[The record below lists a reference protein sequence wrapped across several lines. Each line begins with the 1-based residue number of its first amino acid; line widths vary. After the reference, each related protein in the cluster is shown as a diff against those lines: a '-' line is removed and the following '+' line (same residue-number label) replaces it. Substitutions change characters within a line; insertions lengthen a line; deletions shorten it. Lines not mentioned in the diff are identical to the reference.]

1 MDSLDSSARYR
12 AGKHTGLKVTVS
24 RESSLSVHRGEQGT
38 GTSLGSRLE
47 APQAGWIPACRKL
60 RQAGSLPHGFL
71 SRQSSVYHFTSQQ
84 GIASTLD
91 GLFSAMTR
99 PRGPFCQVEWTTLHI
114 GRRIGGIIPGKTAP
128 QREFRPL
135 QGEDAA
141 QKKRFAQKTKKI
153 RVDRKKRLSMLI
165 RWRAKELGQLVSH
178 SRTENGT
185 VLEMV
190 RRENGGRLSMEG
202 TGNGSEEKVVQSQ
215 YGPPQS
221 FSRRCFCGPG

>member
-1 MDSLDSSARYR
+1 MKNGLLGQFGPLSS
-12 AGKHTGLKVTVS
+12 GQ
-24 RESSLSVHRGEQGT
+24 VHRVEGNGFSGILT
-38 GTSLGSRLE
+38 FGTSWRTRNGNLFSITFHAETGNRFPL
-47 APQAGWIPACRKL
+47 
-60 RQAGSLPHGFL
+60 F
-71 SRQSSVYHFTSQQ
+71 
-84 GIASTLD
+84 D

-153 RVDRKKRLSMLI
+153 RAGRKKRLSMLI
-165 RWRAKELGQLVSH
+165 RWRAKELGHLVSH

-190 RRENGGRLSMEG
+190 H
-202 TGNGSEEKVVQSQ
+202 
-215 YGPPQS
+215 
-221 FSRRCFCGPG
+221 